1 MASDPNGIVNVIS
14 SPGKLLAQA
23 SCCTWN
29 IHWLDLLF
37 FIDTSLFFVPLTDN
51 FPTFV
56 GIRKKLL
63 VNRKSLHST
72 NSFDNLWEHWLAKT
86 SNFVSSSEGLF
97 ITFPIQTILHQ
108 RLCRCG
114 SHFGTLTQQNIVSV
128 YPASAPAGCG
138 LLQPPALSL
147 SSLSPG
153 ASGLREK
160 TLKKLPRNSALT

>member
-14 SPGKLLAQA
+14 SPGKVLVQA

-29 IHWLDLLF
+29 THWLDLLF

-147 SSLSPG
+147 SPGAIG

-160 TLKKLPRNSALT
+160 TLKKPLRNSALT